1 MCRQVYPAPF
11 RLVAVSILITEKM
24 YQEDHNSLEVY
35 SLLSGIPIQQLATM
49 EANLLFFL
57 NFDISISEEELGKF
71 IKEELNCN
79 SDSSVEQ
86 WSDFNTFYSAQHHIT
101 SRCYKIWR
109 VNSSIIIASKPH
121 PASTHNPR
129 FLWTTSPCPNLRKL
143 FERLISIL
151 ETQLFNPKLHHN
163 CPSSIRM

>member
-1 MCRQVYPAPF
+1 MCLQVHPAPF
-11 RLVAVSILITEKM
+11 RLVAVSTLIADKM
-24 YQEDHNSLEVY
+24 YQEEHNSLEVY

-86 WSDFNTFYSAQHHIT
+86 
-101 SRCYKIWR
+101 
-109 VNSSIIIASKPH
+109 
-121 PASTHNPR
+121 
-129 FLWTTSPCPNLRKL
+129 
-143 FERLISIL
+143 
-151 ETQLFNPKLHHN
+151 
-163 CPSSIRM
+163 

>member
-1 MCRQVYPAPF
+1 MCLQVYPAPF

-86 WSDFNTFYSAQHHIT
+86 
-101 SRCYKIWR
+101 
-109 VNSSIIIASKPH
+109 
-121 PASTHNPR
+121 
-129 FLWTTSPCPNLRKL
+129 
-143 FERLISIL
+143 
-151 ETQLFNPKLHHN
+151 
-163 CPSSIRM
+163 